1 MRMMIGG
8 LLALLLATPTSGPH
22 AGEADDRLRDAFS
35 RTRLLYSRL
44 DDGAYVVVFDAV
56 EARERSN
63 WPVTVRPVA
72 GGEWILITATLVDRE
87 PGHRF
92 TLETL
97 QRAMVRNGRTVG
109 AKLVLDIEHGD
120 LDVQDEIPLDALT
133 ADTLTRTLQDV
144 AATCDASLAEF
155 DS

>member
-1 MRMMIGG
+1 MRTMIGG
-8 LLALLLATPTSGPH
+8 LLALFLITPFDGLH
-22 AGEADDRLRDAFS
+22 AGEADDRLRRAFTS
-35 RTRLLYSRL
+35 TRLLYSQL

-56 EARERSN
+56 EATERSN
-63 WPVTVRPVA
+63 WAVTVRPVA
-72 GGEWILITATLVDRE
+72 GGDWILVTATLVDRE

-92 TLETL
+92 SLETL

-133 ADTLTRTLQDV
+133 PATLTRTLEDV